1 MTNMTQKLTELS
13 DEEFNKFFDQLPLR
27 VQILIKGKLVAWQEV
42 LPEYYKLYKHEKM
55 HQM

>member
-1 MTNMTQKLTELS
+1 MKKLTELS

-55 HQM
+55 H